1 MWGTMHNEQ
10 HTSKQYDAELEHI
23 RGEVLYMGRLV
34 ERQLIRT
41 IEAFRRQDVQ
51 LAEQIIDADVDVNTM
66 EVSIDEL
73 CTTVIARRQ
82 PTSNDLRLV
91 TMVLKTITDLER
103 IGDEAKK
110 IALITRNSSERVRFS
125 PPHIADLA
133 LVSSLV
139 VGMLQQSLEVFS
151 RLDFSEAPEMARQDL
166 EVDQHF
172 QAILRQL
179 LTYMIEDPRTIS
191 VSLDIIFIAKSLERI
206 GDHAKN
212 ITEYVVYMIKGKDV
226 RHLTLEELEQAV
238 KS

>member
-1 MWGTMHNEQ
+1 MHNEQ

-23 RGEVLYMGRLV
+23 RDEVLSMGRLV
-34 ERQLIRT
+34 ERQLISA
-41 IEAFRRQDVQ
+41 IEAFKRQDVQ

-66 EVSIDEL
+66 EVTIDEL

-110 IALITRNSSERVRFS
+110 IALITRNMQGAARIS
-125 PPHIADLA
+125 PPRISDLGVVSD
-133 LVSSLV
+133 LVAQ
-139 VGMLQQSLEVFS
+139 MLQRSLSVFASLEFQG
-151 RLDFSEAPEMARQDL
+151 APGMARQDL
-166 EVDQHF
+166 EVDQYF

-191 VSLDIIFIAKSLERI
+191 ASLDIIFIAKSLERI

-212 ITEYVVYMIKGKDV
+212 ISEYVVYMIKGTDV
-226 RHLTLEELEQAV
+226 RHVTLEELEQAV